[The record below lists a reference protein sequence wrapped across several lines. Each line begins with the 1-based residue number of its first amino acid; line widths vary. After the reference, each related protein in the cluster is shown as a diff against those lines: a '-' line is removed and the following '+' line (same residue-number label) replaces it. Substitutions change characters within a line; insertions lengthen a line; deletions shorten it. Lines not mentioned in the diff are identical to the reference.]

1 LLLSLSRDPFT
12 RQHEP
17 QPPVERPAV
26 ARAAAL
32 PGTLSVLRSSLRG
45 WLSDQTH
52 RRKILVIMAA
62 LLYPAGFTLVALI
75 SSFNLFLI
83 AMAICGSGFGMDS
96 A

>member
-1 LLLSLSRDPFT
+1 LLVSLSRDPFT

-26 ARAAAL
+26 ATAAAL
-32 PGTLSVLRSSLRG
+32 PG
-45 WLSDQTH
+45 WLSDRTH
-52 RRKILVIMAA
+52 RRKIFVIMAV
-62 LLYPAGFTLVALI
+62 LIYTAGLTLVALI

-83 AMAICGSGFGMDS
+83 AMAIGGIGFGMDS